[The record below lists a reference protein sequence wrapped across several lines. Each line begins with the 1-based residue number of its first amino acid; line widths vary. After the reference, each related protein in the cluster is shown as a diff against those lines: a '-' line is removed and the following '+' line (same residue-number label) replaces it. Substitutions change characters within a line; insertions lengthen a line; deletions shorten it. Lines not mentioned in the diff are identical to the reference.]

1 MFLKI
6 IAFLLACSIFSAS
19 AMPST
24 NQGLKAAFDEFNYS
38 VTVEWDQKD
47 PSFLE
52 AKKLE
57 LMQTISGLEAEG
69 MTRSELIT
77 FAKSQLKD
85 ATLIKNLDSVLEAIS
100 LNKMTSEEANNFMIR
115 SIQNSQAQGA
125 NWNGVIILTPVGL
138 LILVLLIAVVI
149 D

>member
-1 MFLKI
+1 MFFKI

-24 NQGLKAAFDEFNYS
+24 TQGLKAAFDEFNYS

-69 MTRSELIT
+69 MTRSELIA

-85 ATLIKNLDSVLEAIS
+85 ANLIKNLDSVLEAIS

-115 SIQNSQAQGA
+115 SIENSQAQGA